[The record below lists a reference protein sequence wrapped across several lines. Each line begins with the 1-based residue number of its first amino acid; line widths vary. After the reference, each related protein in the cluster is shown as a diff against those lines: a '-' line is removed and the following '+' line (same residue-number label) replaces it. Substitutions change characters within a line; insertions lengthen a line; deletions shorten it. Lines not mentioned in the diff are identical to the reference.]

1 MILKVVRLVE
11 NNASKRQ
18 CAQRVRMAFQNVIV
32 DDHPACEVPTRHL
45 ARANDP
51 NVDGTKRKPQLVRP
65 VTLDRRRA
73 NNQPRARRR
82 DGRQRDDR
90 LMGFAEPHVIRE
102 NRSTAPDQKTDPLN
116 LVWVKALCN
125 RLCAPAGF
133 VVVYERQ
140 IVSNPMR

>member
-1 MILKVVRLVE
+1 MSTAPSASLNSFAQLRLTD
-11 NNASKRQ
+11 AGQTTS
-18 CAQRVRMAFQNVIV
+18 
-32 DDHPACEVPTRHL
+32 H
-45 ARANDP
+45 
-51 NVDGTKRKPQLVRP
+51 G
-65 VTLDRRRA
+65 
-73 NNQPRARRR
+73 R